1 MRALQTRPSCIMTVM
16 VSAGRRLKQFVT
28 DAMASTSVAQI
39 LDNFASQTNT
49 CYLLITVY
57 TFTDMQA

>member
-1 MRALQTRPSCIMTVM
+1 MTVM
-16 VSAGRRLKQFVT
+16 VSAGRRLEQLVT
-28 DAMASTSVAQI
+28 DAMASTSIAQI